1 MSGVLIP
8 GPGPMDTT
16 ASSGDESDY
25 ASHTDRANGKPT
37 D

>member
-1 MSGVLIP
+1 
-8 GPGPMDTT
+8 MDTT